1 MEVSFQV
8 DKIVKCATYNTV
20 FFYSGGDD
28 VLIRLSIFK
37 QIIKDVN
44 LMCIA
49 FSVIDIL
56 GIVNEFIKY
65 VQIYIQYLYIA
76 M

>member
-20 FFYSGGDD
+20 FFHSGGDD

-65 VQIYIQYLYIA
+65 VQIYFQYLYIA